1 MALVRPFCALRP
13 KAELAAQ
20 TAALPYDVYS
30 REEARLEAGR
40 NPLSFLNIDRA
51 ETQFP
56 EDTDPYD
63 PKVYKKAGELLRKQ
77 EEQGIYSQDPIPH
90 FYLYELTRKGKSQT
104 GICACA

>member
-40 NPLSFLNIDRA
+40 NPLSFLNIDRG
-51 ETQFP
+51 
-56 EDTDPYD
+56 
-63 PKVYKKAGELLRKQ
+63 AGNLQPGSHSAFL
-77 EEQGIYSQDPIPH
+77 SV
-90 FYLYELTRKGKSQT
+90 
-104 GICACA
+104 

>member
-40 NPLSFLNIDRA
+40 NPLF
-51 ETQFP
+51 F
-56 EDTDPYD
+56 
-63 PKVYKKAGELLRKQ
+63 
-77 EEQGIYSQDPIPH
+77 
-90 FYLYELTRKGKSQT
+90 
-104 GICACA
+104 